1 MTTTERTP
9 ASGKRRPLAPAAR
22 RAAARMVLAA
32 DKAAGRDIDPRM
44 APAAEGCDKADW
56 HGHVTE
62 VKK

>member
-44 APAAEGCDKADW
+44 VAIAEGRDKN
-56 HGHVTE
+56 
-62 VKK
+62 